1 MLVSNITQ
9 LLLRNLEDILRSDDK
24 KDFIY
29 NLIHQHAPY
38 YINAKDSHPCDT
50 YVLNAV
56 GDYLYFG
63 SWYSFDKVS
72 TSDII
77 SLIRLIIE
85 PISQNYESFLTNNQE
100 YITNISNL
108 KQWNSLINKKRRD
121 IMGDFEVRENIDAE
135 NNGLNLFDATEM
147 PEIIS
152 INEGS
157 IGTVNYRKEIA
168 EALKQN
174 PKGLHVN
181 DIAKI
186 ISNIYGIAAN
196 DVLKKVQS
204 ICASDVKKKSSDITR
219 VLNPKTN
226 KPKKGW
232 YRYVIR
238 KGSTIKIAPTNPV
251 ATLAPNTPTSS
262 KMATTFEGKAGEC
275 AVMSELLWRDYN
287 VNTFLVD
294 DGVDIVASKN
304 NMFYL
309 LQVKTTKLAS
319 NRVSIRLN
327 NARFTTFTG
336 FNIRYIIVIRS
347 QINNIDTNLFFIFNT
362 DDINRFINQKRI
374 KAPTD
379 TDGFINVK
387 IKFVNNTPIIYDTE
401 EEDISYYMN
410 KWTL

>member
-1 MLVSNITQ
+1 MLVSKIPQ

-24 KDFIY
+24 NDFIY
-29 NLIHQHAPY
+29 NLIHQHTPY
-38 YINAKDSHPCDT
+38 YVNAKDSHPCDT

-63 SWYSFDKVS
+63 SWYSFDKVP
-72 TSDII
+72 TSDLI

-85 PISQNYESFLTNNQE
+85 PISQDYESFLTNNKE

-108 KQWNSLINKKRRD
+108 KQWNKLINQKRRD

-135 NNGLNLFDATEM
+135 DNGLNLFDAAEM
-147 PEIIS
+147 PEITS

-168 EALKQN
+168 EVLKQN

-186 ISNIYGIAAN
+186 ISDTYGISIN

-204 ICASDVKKKSSDITR
+204 ICASDVKKKSGDITR

-238 KGSTIKIAPTNPV
+238 RGSTIKIAPTNPV
-251 ATLAPNTPTSS
+251 SISQDTPTTS

-309 LQVKTTKLAS
+309 LQVKTTKLVS

-327 NARFTTFTG
+327 NARFTTYSG

-387 IKFVNNTPIIYDTE
+387 IKFVNNIPIIYDTE